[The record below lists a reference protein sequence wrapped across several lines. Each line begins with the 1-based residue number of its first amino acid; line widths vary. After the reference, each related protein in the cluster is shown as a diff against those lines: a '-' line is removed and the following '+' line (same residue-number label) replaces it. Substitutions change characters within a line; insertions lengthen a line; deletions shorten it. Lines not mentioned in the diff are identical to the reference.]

1 MAAENLAE
9 AINKGQCTL
18 KRNNKNAIE
27 DYYFVKIICALKIV
41 QHFKLS
47 LVYDTHD
54 YDIVYYVLLIY
65 LYVTSL
71 NFRNT
76 FACATNCSMYVLN
89 VILYFF
95 ASTVLY

>member
-1 MAAENLAE
+1 M
-9 AINKGQCTL
+9 
-18 KRNNKNAIE
+18 
-27 DYYFVKIICALKIV
+27 
-41 QHFKLS
+41 
-47 LVYDTHD
+47 YDTHD

-95 ASTVLY
+95 ASTVLYYLP